1 MNSVRKYIH
10 LLLAEKPRLLIA
22 VCVTVLLIIL
32 VAGFWPFNFF
42 PKNKV
47 TWLQDRDG
55 VRFYGQSMIISADSG
70 QKQQSS
76 PFYNKSISLE
86 LWLRPALET
95 GNAPSILTLYD
106 GKSPDLLAIKQWRS
120 HLVSRSRVNNPAAR
134 KRGKAYQEIGFL
146 NILPKGRDTFIT
158 ITVGSEGTIL
168 YCNGQLIKTYPRH
181 RLLPAD
187 PQGNVRLILGNSPSG
202 ESYWTGDMMGLAFF
216 NRPLTPEEV
225 FRHYQSW
232 VGNDYFSIKR
242 ESGLIS
248 LYPFYE
254 RKGEMINNIANPDE
268 MLIIP
273 EIFKPLQ
280 REILSVP
287 WREIN
292 WNWSFAQDVTINLLG
307 FIPFGFFFVAFLL
320 KFAGGKR
327 LPAFML
333 TAILGIAISLLIEMS
348 QAYLPTR
355 DSSLVDVAMNS
366 AGTILGVVLFS
377 WLNGIPE
384 LEKA

>member
-10 LLLAEKPRLLIA
+10 LLLAEKPRLLTA

-32 VAGFWPFNFF
+32 IAGFWPFNFF
-42 PKNKV
+42 PENKV

-55 VRFYGQSMIISADSG
+55 VRFSGQSMIFSADSG
-70 QKQQSS
+70 QKQRSS

-120 HLVSRSRVNNPAAR
+120 HLVIRSRVNNPAAR
-134 KRGKAYQEIGFL
+134 KRGKAYQELGFL
-146 NILPKGRDTFIT
+146 NILPKGRDAFIT
-158 ITVGSEGTIL
+158 ITMGSEGTIL
-168 YCNGQLIKTYPRH
+168 YCNGQLMNTYPRH
-181 RLLPAD
+181 HLLPAD
-187 PQGNVRLILGNSPSG
+187 PQGNLRLILGNSPSG
-202 ESYWTGDMMGLAFF
+202 ESYWTGDIMGLAFF
-216 NRPLTPEEV
+216 NRPLTSEEI

-232 VGNDYFSIKR
+232 AGNDYFSIKR
-242 ESGLIS
+242 EKGLIS

-254 RKGEMINNIANPDE
+254 RKGETINNIANPDE

-280 REILSVP
+280 REILSIP
-287 WREIN
+287 WSEVH
-292 WNWSFAQDVTINLLG
+292 WNWSFAQDVIINLLG
-307 FIPFGFFFVAFLL
+307 FIPLGFFFAAFLL
-320 KFAGGKR
+320 KIMGGKR
-327 LPAFML
+327 LPAFMF
-333 TAILGIAISLLIEMS
+333 TAILGIAISLLIEIS

-355 DSSLVDVAMNS
+355 DSSLLDVAMNS
-366 AGTILGVVLFS
+366 AGTILGVVFFS
-377 WLNGIPE
+377 QLNHNE
-384 LEKA
+384 T